1 MSPKEFAL
9 KLKIRKVYIKKMFSK
24 TQRMNVK
31 QLLLKKVGYRLQK
44 ILPGKIL
51 TFYIMYFYRL
61 MKQTQQNL
69 FLLKYRMASKL

>member
-69 FLLKYRMASKL
+69 FLLKYRMATKL

>member
-1 MSPKEFAL
+1 
-9 KLKIRKVYIKKMFSK
+9 MFSK
-24 TQRMNVK
+24 SQRMNVK

-51 TFYIMYFYRL
+51 AFYIMYFYRL